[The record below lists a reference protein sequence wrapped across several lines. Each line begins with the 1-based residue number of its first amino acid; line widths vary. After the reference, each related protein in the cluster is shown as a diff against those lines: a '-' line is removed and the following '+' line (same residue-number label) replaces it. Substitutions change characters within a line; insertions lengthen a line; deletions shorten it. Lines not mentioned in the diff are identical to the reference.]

1 MARKV
6 YDKPAR
12 ERYLN
17 IKINTYILRR
27 IYFLM
32 KRQKNEKFH
41 IINRKYKKWGMI
53 VKGVTLNDVRIN
65 RIIWEDGDHGYAEYV
80 DTMAKAYHLS
90 PEYFKVDGKMLE
102 LKDFHGKSGITIKEW
117 REFLSWRGKQ
127 YYVENVSDGYAKR
140 IDKKIDD
147 NLKEIIKAYFDDSLS
162 YEDPL
167 YGVCYY
173 YHKGV
178 YFQGNDMKNLM
189 ENFRNRFRKTTFIFD
204 AYSPFAAKM
213 SKYKNIVI
221 LTGAGISAESGLA
234 PFEMKKACGTNIK

>member
-17 IKINTYILRR
+17 LKINTYILRR
-27 IYFLM
+27 IYKLM
-32 KRQKNEKFH
+32 SKRKNEKFRIEKGKH
-41 IINRKYKKWGMI
+41 EKWGMI
-53 VKGVTLNDVRIN
+53 VDGVALNDVRIN
-65 RIIWEDGDHGYAEYV
+65 RIIWKEGDYPYREYV

-90 PEYFKVDGKMLE
+90 PEYFEADGKMLE

-140 IDKKIDD
+140 LEKKIDD

-178 YFQGNDMKNLM
+178 YFQGNDMKNLIKKKINDIM
-189 ENFRNRFRKTTFIFD
+189 EISGNYWKDFEDDELEDIIKMLRDKSNSLQS
-204 AYSPFAAKM
+204 YLVAKRD
-213 SKYKNIVI
+213 
-221 LTGAGISAESGLA
+221 GL
-234 PFEMKKACGTNIK
+234 I

>member
-127 YYVENVSDGYAKR
+127 YYVENVSDGYVKR
-140 IDKKIDD
+140 IEKKIDD

-173 YHKGV
+173 YYKGE
-178 YFQGNDMKNLM
+178 YFQGNDMKNLIKKKINDIM
-189 ENFRNRFRKTTFIFD
+189 EISGGYWKDFEDHELEDIIKMLRDKSNSLD
-204 AYSPFAAKM
+204 AYLVAKR
-213 SKYKNIVI
+213 N
-221 LTGAGISAESGLA
+221 GL
-234 PFEMKKACGTNIK
+234 I

>member
-6 YDKPAR
+6 YDKPER

-17 IKINTYILRR
+17 LKINTYILRR
-27 IYFLM
+27 IYKLM
-32 KRQKNEKFH
+32 SKRKNEKFRIEKGKH
-41 IINRKYKKWGMI
+41 EKWGMI
-53 VKGVTLNDVRIN
+53 VVGVTLNNVRIN
-65 RIIWEDGDHGYAEYV
+65 RIIWKEGDHTYREYV

-90 PEYFKVDGKMLE
+90 PEYFEVDGKMLE

-140 IDKKIDD
+140 LDKKIDA

-178 YFQGNDMKNLM
+178 YFQGNDMKNLIKKKINDIM
-189 ENFRNRFRKTTFIFD
+189 EISGNYWKDFEDDELEDIIKMLRDKSNSLQS
-204 AYSPFAAKM
+204 YLVAKRD
-213 SKYKNIVI
+213 
-221 LTGAGISAESGLA
+221 GL
-234 PFEMKKACGTNIK
+234 I